1 MVYQVM
7 CFWAESKLSMKN
19 FLSVVTLLLAATLYG
34 CGGGGGGGGTGTP
47 GGASSPSTGAAPTTV
62 AMVSIFAPGVTLNSP
77 KHVLFSGDNLYVAN
91 QPDILKISSAGVLL
105 QSYAVT
111 NPIGIGTQSN
121 NIYHTGGPTT
131 DVGIFQLGS
140 PTYLVDRLASN
151 NFDGIAFY
159 STNMMFVANVTYV
172 LVYTNFSNPVRIN
185 LTSAPVALAAD
196 VAKGRV
202 YLTTDDGKV
211 GFMDPTNPSAGV
223 TNLTQTSPARWGPLQ
238 RPNGLV
244 VAPNGFAY
252 VVSQGDT
259 SGNGGY
265 VSKIDTTTGVTEV
278 LVSDSVGSW
287 GAVPVGFCGPTG
299 ITIDSTNENLFVS
312 NGSCSASYSGYGN
325 RNKILKIKLP

>member
-1 MVYQVM
+1 MYL
-7 CFWAESKLSMKN
+7 WTESIPSMNKLFSRW
-19 FLSVVTLLLAATLYG
+19 TLLLAVTFCG
-34 CGGGGGGGGTGTP
+34 CGGGGGGSSGTSGGTS
-47 GGASSPSTGAAPTTV
+47 GGAVSPPTTPAPV
-62 AMVSIFAPGVTLNSP
+62 PVPMVSIFAPGVTLNLP
-77 KHVLFSGDNLYVAN
+77 KHLLFSGDNLYVAN

-111 NPIGIGTQSN
+111 NPIGIGTQAS
-121 NIYHTGGPTT
+121 NIYHTGGPAT

-140 PTYLVDRLASN
+140 STYLVDRLASN

-159 STNMMFVANVTYV
+159 STNMLFVANVTYV
-172 LVYTNFSNPVRIN
+172 LAYTNFSNPVRIN
-185 LTSAPVALAAD
+185 LSTTPAALASD
-196 VAKGRV
+196 VTKGRV
-202 YLTTDDGKV
+202 YLTTEDGKI
-211 GFMDPTNPSAGV
+211 GFINPTNPSAGV

-244 VAPNGFAY
+244 VASTGFVY
-252 VVSQGDT
+252 VVNQGDI

-265 VSKIDTTTGVTEV
+265 ISKINTTTGVAEV

-299 ITIDSTNENLFVS
+299 ITLDSTNENLFVS
-312 NGSCSASYSGYGN
+312 NGDCSIGYTGKGN